1 MITSSIN
8 TKMNSQKS
16 IVDLLSKH
24 LFCCNEG

>member
-1 MITSSIN
+1 
-8 TKMNSQKS
+8 MNSQKS